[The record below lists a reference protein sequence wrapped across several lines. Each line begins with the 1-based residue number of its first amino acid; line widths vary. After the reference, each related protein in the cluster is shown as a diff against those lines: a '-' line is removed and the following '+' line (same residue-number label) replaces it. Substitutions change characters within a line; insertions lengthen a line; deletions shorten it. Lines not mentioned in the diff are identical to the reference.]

1 MTSYTLRNASPAKT
15 RTDAVVVGLLQT
27 KDGPTLAAGAD
38 DVTDAYGR
46 ALRPLLATLGAT
58 GKFGEV
64 IKVPTSGRIKSP
76 LLVFVGLGKI
86 ESGNTAPAP
95 AVLRRASGVVA
106 RSIPNA
112 SSVALALPAVTA
124 EEVRAITEGW
134 ILGAYRFTTYKRDT
148 ASESSEP
155 GSVSVL
161 SAGAR
166 KQEIGAAFERAQIL
180 AASVIRA
187 RDWINEPPGKLTP
200 PAFAAAAVEEVRT
213 RKRGRGKPKV
223 TCTVHDQDALVELGC
238 GGILSVGAGS
248 NAPAQLVE
256 LSYRPKDAKAHLA
269 FVGKGIT
276 YDSGGLSIKPGSSM
290 ATMKYDM
297 SGAAAVIQATI
308 AIAELGLPVQIS
320 TFAPMA
326 ENMINGSATRPGD
339 IITMYG
345 GRTVEVTNT
354 DAEGRMILGD
364 ALVRAVEAE
373 PDLIVDVA
381 TLTGAMM
388 LALGDRVAGALGSD
402 SIVAQLVEAGSAGGE
417 AIWPMPIPEEM
428 AERVASSKVADLI
441 QHDWVRW
448 GGGLFAAAF
457 LREFVAEVP
466 WGHLDIAGPG
476 FNTGAAWGHMA
487 PGGTGFAVS
496 TLVDLAQRY
505 ADEQPA
511 AK

>member
-15 RTDAVVVGLLQT
+15 RNDAVVIGLLQT
-27 KDGPTLAAGAD
+27 KDGPSVASGGE
-38 DVTDAYGR
+38 DVSEAYGR
-46 ALRPLLATLGAT
+46 ALRPLLSTLGAT

-64 IKVPTSGRIKSP
+64 VKVPTAGRIKSP
-76 LLVFVGLGKI
+76 LLVFVGLGRVDPDDDGP
-86 ESGNTAPAP
+86 STT
-95 AVLRRASGVVA
+95 VLRRASGVA
-106 RSIPNA
+106 SRSISNA
-112 SSVALALPAVTA
+112 SSVSLALPAGTA
-124 EEVRAITEGW
+124 EEVRAIIEGW
-134 ILGAYRFTTYKRDT
+134 ILGAYKFTTYKKDT

-161 SAGAR
+161 SAGSRRADVS
-166 KQEIGAAFERAQIL
+166 AAFERAQVV
-180 AASVIRA
+180 ATSVARA
-187 RDWINEPPGKLTP
+187 RDWINEPPGQLTP
-200 PAFAAAAVEEVRT
+200 PAFAAATSDEVRA
-213 RKRGRGKPKV
+213 RKRGRGEPKV
-223 TCTVHDQDALVELGC
+223 TCLVHDRNALVELGC

-248 NAPAQLVE
+248 NAPPQLVE
-256 LSYRPKDAKAHLA
+256 LSYQPKDAKAHLA

-276 YDSGGLSIKPGSSM
+276 YDSGGLSIKPGQSM

-297 SGAAAVIQATI
+297 AGAAAVIQATL
-308 AIAELGLPVQIS
+308 AIAELGLPVRIS

-339 IITMYG
+339 VITMYG

-364 ALVRAVEAE
+364 ALVRAVETE

-388 LALGDRVAGALGSD
+388 LALGDRVAGAMGND
-402 SIVAQLVEAGSAGGE
+402 EVVADLVTAGAAGGE

-428 AERVASSKVADLI
+428 RERVNASKVADLL

-448 GGGLFAAAF
+448 GGGLYAAAF
-457 LREFVAEVP
+457 LREFVGDVP

-476 FNTGAAWGHMA
+476 FNTGGAWGHIA
-487 PGGTGFAVS
+487 PGGTGFAVA
-496 TLVDLAQRY
+496 TLVDLAQAH
-505 ADEQPA
+505 AD
-511 AK
+511 